1 MTDRQRREQAIVEGI
16 KMIFGL
22 GIMLYIMVTV
32 AAVIDHGWVKGLGIS
47 AILGGTGLAVA
58 ASVFYEPKK

>member
-1 MTDRQRREQAIVEGI
+1 MTDKQRREEAIVEGI
-16 KMIFGL
+16 KTIFGL

-32 AAVIDHGWVKGLGIS
+32 AAVLDYGWIKGLGIS

-58 ASVFYEPKK
+58 ASIFYEPKK